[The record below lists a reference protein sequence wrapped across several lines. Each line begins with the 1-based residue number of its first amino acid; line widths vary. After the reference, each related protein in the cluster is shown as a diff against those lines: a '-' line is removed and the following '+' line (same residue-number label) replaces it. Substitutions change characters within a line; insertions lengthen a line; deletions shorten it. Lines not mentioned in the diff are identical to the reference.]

1 MLNIHFL
8 DRLEKTLQTKLYLP
22 QSQSFTTNKEIIS
35 VKTVEA
41 KVQYQDVSQYKPD
54 NLVVNKVFYFAK

>member
-22 QSQSFTTNKEIIS
+22 QSQSFTANKEIIS

>member
-54 NLVVNKVFYFAK
+54 NLVVNKVFFFAK